1 MKNLGK
7 NKVSKILNKKNNQLG
22 VNNYYNYLLIKIK
35 KKTELKFNGNN
46 IFVYILNCKDPKA
59 IIKIN
64 KNYSFIKKDD
74 LFKIQKNKLD
84 SVIIDLKSS
93 ASILFVYREMKIQL
107 KKKIVSINK
116 IQDIYTV
123 TKPWGYEQWLTGPKN
138 KQFAFKRIFLKKG
151 TKTSLQYHVKKIES
165 NYLYEGKAKLHY
177 IKKNIPLI
185 KKNFSKILGATKS
198 NVINQGH
205 VINVRPKTIHRLEAI
220 SNLILFEVSS
230 PHLSDVVR
238 VSDDSNR
245 PDGKIKDEHKK
256 KIA

>member
-7 NKVSKILNKKNNQLG
+7 NKVSKILNKNKNQLG

-59 IIKIN
+59 IVKIN
-64 KNYSFIKKDD
+64 KNYSFIKKGD
-74 LFKIQKNKLD
+74 LFKIKKNKLD

-107 KKKIVSINK
+107 KKKLVSINK

-177 IKKNIPLI
+177 MKKNIPLI

-198 NVINQGH
+198 NAINQGH

-220 SNLILFEVSS
+220 SNLVLFEVSS

-256 KIA
+256 KFA

>member
-7 NKVSKILNKKNNQLG
+7 NKVSKILNKKKNQLG

-35 KKTELKFNGNN
+35 KKTELKFHGNN

-59 IIKIN
+59 IVKIY
-64 KNYSFIKKDD
+64 KNYSFIKKGD
-74 LFKIQKNKLD
+74 LFKIKKNKFD

-107 KKKIVSINK
+107 KKKSVYINK

-177 IKKNIPLI
+177 MKKNIPLV

-198 NVINQGH
+198 NTINQGH

-220 SNLILFEVSS
+220 SNLVLFEVSS

-256 KIA
+256 KFA

>member
-1 MKNLGK
+1 M
-7 NKVSKILNKKNNQLG
+7 
-22 VNNYYNYLLIKIK
+22 
-35 KKTELKFNGNN
+35 
-46 IFVYILNCKDPKA
+46 NCKDPKA
-59 IIKIN
+59 IVKIN
-64 KNYSFIKKDD
+64 KNHSFIKKGD
-74 LFKIQKNKLD
+74 LFKIKKNKLD

-107 KKKIVSINK
+107 KKKLVSINK

-177 IKKNIPLI
+177 MKKNIPLI

-198 NVINQGH
+198 NAINQGH

-220 SNLILFEVSS
+220 SNLVLFEVSS

-256 KIA
+256 KFA

>member
-7 NKVSKILNKKNNQLG
+7 NKISKILNKKKNELG
-22 VNNYYNYLLIKIK
+22 MNNYYNYLSIKINK
-35 KKTELKFNGNN
+35 TTELKFNGNN
-46 IFVYILNCKDPKA
+46 LFFYILNCDDPKA

-64 KNYSFIKKDD
+64 KNYSFIKKGD
-74 LFKIQKNKLD
+74 LCKIKKNKFD
-84 SVIIDLKSS
+84 PIIIDLKSS
-93 ASILFVYREMKIQL
+93 ASILFVYRELNILL
-107 KKKIVSINK
+107 KKQPVSINK
-116 IQDIYTV
+116 IKNIYTV

-138 KQFAFKRIFLKKG
+138 KQFAFKKIFLKKG

-177 IKKNIPLI
+177 MKKNIPLI
-185 KKNFSKILGATKS
+185 KKNFSRILGATKS
-198 NVINQGH
+198 NIINQGY

-220 SNLILFEVSS
+220 SNLVLFEVSS

-256 KIA
+256 KSA